1 MKKVGKTTRPF
12 RYDLNQILY
21 GYTVEVTNKFKGL
34 DLIHKQELVE
44 KSEVGQFSDLLCS
57 VVRIIHQASFMLTSD
72 NFGRASE
79 FHDPS
84 PQETLKHGT

>member
-1 MKKVGKTTRPF
+1 MGYMDSVMSMSLQIFILCKGRGITLSCPFTIKTW
-12 RYDLNQILY
+12 
-21 GYTVEVTNKFKGL
+21 
-34 DLIHKQELVE
+34 HKQELVE